1 LLSMNTVMLLG
12 PSLKAVS
19 GVSTHLNLL
28 FQSRLAEEFNLLH
41 FQVGS
46 EGRDESVLQK
56 MMRFLFSPFQFL
68 GRLIQKNPQIVHV
81 NTSMDPKGYWRD
93 LVYLAIALSLGKKI
107 VYQVHGGA
115 SPQKFFE
122 NSRLA
127 SILLRQVL
135 RSADVVVLLG
145 QDSLRAYRNFSPDL
159 NLEVIPNAIEPVA
172 DPEWKRVPSA
182 QYRPLQLAYVGRLA
196 ESKGV
201 FEIIEALGILHKRG
215 EDMQLT
221 IAGDGPDEGRLRA
234 RVEDLGLQRQVRFV
248 GVVHG
253 IERDRVWNESDLFV
267 FPTYHEALPYALL
280 ESMAARTPAL
290 VSCVGAIPDVMEDGV
305 HGLFVPLRNPQ
316 ALAEAICRLDN
327 DRALIRRMGES
338 SRQRIVNYYTIDRLA
353 DDFGRTYL
361 DILK

>member
-1 LLSMNTVMLLG
+1 MKTVMLLG
-12 PSLKAVS
+12 PSLSAVS
-19 GVSTHLNLL
+19 GVSTHLNML

-46 EGRDESVLQK
+46 EGRNESVRQK
-56 MMRFLFSPFQFL
+56 MMRFLLSPFQFL
-68 GRLIQKNPQIVHV
+68 EQLIRKKPQIVHL
-81 NTSMDPKGYWRD
+81 NTTMDPKGYWRD
-93 LVYLAIALSLGKKI
+93 LVYLTIARVLGKRI

-145 QDSLRAYRNFSPDL
+145 QESLRAYRNFSPDL
-159 NLEVIPNAIEPVA
+159 NLEVIPNAIEIGA
-172 DPEWKRVPSA
+172 DPEWKRVASA
-182 QYRPLQLAYVGRLA
+182 ENRPLRLAYVGRLA

-201 FEIIEALGILHKRG
+201 FEIIEALGILHRG
-215 EDMQLT
+215 GKDMQLT
-221 IAGDGPDEGRLRA
+221 IAGNGPDEMRLRA
-234 RVEDLGLQRQVRFV
+234 RIEELGLQHLVTFV

-253 IERDRVWNESDLFV
+253 EERDRVWSESDLFV

-290 VSCVGAIPDVMEDGV
+290 VSRVGAIPDVMEDGV
-305 HGLFVPLRNPQ
+305 HGLFVPLRDPQ
-316 ALAEAICRLDN
+316 ALADAIDRLDK
-327 DRALIRRMGES
+327 DRALIRHMGES

-353 DDFGRTYL
+353 RDFGRTY
-361 DILK
+361 IGVLK

>member
-1 LLSMNTVMLLG
+1 MKTVMLLG
-12 PSLKAVS
+12 PSLDAVS

-28 FQSRLAEEFNLLH
+28 FRSRLSEEFNLLH

-46 EGRDESVLQK
+46 QGRAESVPKKLF
-56 MMRFLFSPFQFL
+56 RFLFSPFQFL
-68 GRLIQKNPQIVHV
+68 ERLIRDDPQIVHV

-93 LVYLAIALSLGKKI
+93 LVYLAIARALGKKI

-127 SILLRQVL
+127 SLLLRQVL

-145 QDSLRAYRNFSPDL
+145 QESLRAYRTFSPDL
-159 NLEVIPNAIEPVA
+159 NLEVIPNAIELVA
-172 DPEWKRVPSA
+172 DPEWKRIPSA
-182 QYRPLQLAYVGRLA
+182 QDRPLQLAYVGRLS

-201 FEIIEALGILHKRG
+201 FEIIEALRILHERG
-215 EDMQLT
+215 KDMQLT
-221 IAGDGPDEGRLRA
+221 IAGNGPDEARLCT
-234 RVEDLGLQRQVRFV
+234 RVEDLGLQQKVRFM

-253 IERDRVWNESDLFV
+253 KERDRVWNESDLFV
-267 FPTYHEALPYALL
+267 FPTYHEALPYSLL

-290 VSCVGAIPDVMEDGV
+290 VSRVGAIPDVMEDGV
-305 HGLFVPLRNPQ
+305 HGLFVQLRNPQ
-316 ALAEAICRLDN
+316 ALADAIDRLDN

-338 SRQRIVNYYTIDRLA
+338 SRQRIVSYYTIDRLA
-353 DDFGRTYL
+353 GDFGRTYL

>member
-1 LLSMNTVMLLG
+1 MKTVMLLG
-12 PSLKAVS
+12 PSLDAVS

-28 FQSRLAEEFNLLH
+28 FRSRLSEEFNLLH

-46 EGRDESVLQK
+46 QGRAESVPQK
-56 MMRFLFSPFQFL
+56 LFRFLFSPFQFL
-68 GRLIQKNPQIVHV
+68 ERLIRDDPQIVHV
-81 NTSMDPKGYWRD
+81 NTTMDPKGYWRD
-93 LVYLAIALSLGKKI
+93 LVYLAVALGLGKKI

-115 SPQKFFE
+115 SPEKFFE
-122 NSRLA
+122 NSKLA
-127 SILLRQVL
+127 SVLLRQVL

-145 QDSLRAYRNFSPDL
+145 KDSLRAYREFSPDL
-159 NLEVIPNAIEPVA
+159 NLAVIPNAIELGA

-182 QYRPLQLAYVGRLA
+182 RDKPLQLAYVGRLA

-201 FEIIEALGILHKRG
+201 FEIIEALRILHERG
-215 EDMQLT
+215 KDMQLT
-221 IAGDGPDEGRLRA
+221 IAGNGPDEARLRA
-234 RVEDLGLQRQVRFV
+234 RVEDLGLQHEVRFM

-290 VSCVGAIPDVMEDGV
+290 VSCVGDIPDVMEDGV
-305 HGLFVPLRNPQ
+305 HGLFVQLRNPQ
-316 ALAEAICRLDN
+316 ALADAIDRLDN

-338 SRQRIVNYYTIDRLA
+338 SRQRIVSNYTIDRLA
-353 DDFGRTYL
+353 GDFGRTYQE
-361 DILK
+361 ILK